1 MITFRRIIA
10 ATAAAC
16 CALAIFAG
24 PAAARRAI
32 RIEPAGEITK
42 VVEAFTI
49 TAFGGEV
56 SIICNLVLRGRLA
69 PQIQKFA
76 ARRLPEGRMGQITA
90 AIAEGCRT
98 NFGGGARAIVL
109 VEEAAPI
116 QLRYDAFLGILPA
129 ITGILFTKLNFEFK
143 VDEPVI
149 LGNCLYSGNPRLL
162 LSFPPVEDGRGR
174 RWNDETFVAP
184 GIVPLGAGGPECPAE
199 VALSGRGRVTPP
211 QGALL
216 LD

>member
-1 MITFRRIIA
+1 MVTSRRVVA
-10 ATAAAC
+10 VLSAAC
-16 CALAIFAG
+16 CAAAIAAS

-56 SIICNLVLRGRLA
+56 SIICGLTLRGRLA
-69 PQIQKFA
+69 PQIQKAA
-76 ARRLPEGRMGQITA
+76 ARRLPEGRMGQITEGT
-90 AIAEGCRT
+90 AEGCRT
-98 NFGGGARAIVL
+98 NFGGEARVIIL
-109 VEEAAPI
+109 NNQERPI
-116 QLRYDAFLGILPA
+116 NLRYEAFLGILPG
-129 ITGILFTKLNFEFK
+129 ITGIRFTKLNFELK

-149 LGNCLYSGNPRLL
+149 LGNCLYRGNPRLL

-174 RWNDETFVAP
+174 RFNDETFVAP
-184 GIVPLGAGGPECPAE
+184 SLVPVIEGGPECAPE
-199 VALSGRGRVTPP
+199 VTLSGRGRVMPP
-211 QGALL
+211 QFAVL